1 LKNLIGTLKSLN
13 RKERFFLVGAALDKP
28 DFQLG
33 KEYARVLSKW
43 FKLDVPYK
51 KSWVAMDYHLDWIS
65 TALHVTHNQ
74 LSLGEPWLNPNQ
86 SIVKGTQEDVDLIVG
101 FERAGTTVLLLV
113 EAKAATRWT
122 ASQQQSKSDRLT
134 RIFGAK
140 ADRYPGVEPHFALTS
155 PSRPDDDIASRWP
168 CWMAPEGPPIWF
180 PLTLHPDRRRV
191 VRCDENGR
199 SNKDGEWAVVK
210 PDKISKC

>member
-1 LKNLIGTLKSLN
+1 MENLIATLKSLN

-33 KEYARVLSKW
+33 EEYARVLSKW

-74 LSLGEPWLNPNQ
+74 LSLCEPWLNPNQ

-101 FERAGTTVLLLV
+101 FEDAGTTVLLLV
-113 EAKAATRWT
+113 EAKAATGWT
-122 ASQQQSKSDRLT
+122 NSQQNSKAKRLLE
-134 RIFGAK
+134 IFGPEG
-140 ADRYPGVEPHFALTS
+140 DRYPGVQPRFALTS
-155 PSRPDDDIASRWP
+155 PRRPEKLKVSRWP
-168 CWMAPEGPPIWF
+168 TWMAPGGCPTWF
-180 PLTLHPDRRRV
+180 PLTMAPNRRRV
-191 VRCDENGR
+191 VRCDEEGR
-199 SNKDGEWAVVK
+199 SRATKFAVVR
-210 PDKISKC
+210 SA